1 MINLKKIVTKV
12 RLQFTLNLIAAT
24 IVASLNT
31 AKGYA
36 EGLVNALSAGDIAFT
51 NAAFSNQTANVED
64 ALIEL
69 ASKANSDVVTFEV
82 LSSPNTGKLKSY
94 RFTKGTGAGATT
106 MDIDIEKDLLNGTFE
121 LVTIVEGTGD
131 DAGKYFDGSTEVG
144 SAQGV
149 TGAGVY
155 MKYNSNAASDSP
167 SFSYADMSSCIEY
180 LTVGTQT
187 GKMVTLS
194 IDPQTHTI
202 TADIA
207 DGTLT
212 KAKLAQELQ
221 NQIDAASLI
230 LEVNNIKA
238 LTNAQCEALRAGD
251 IVVKVDGTGKHS
263 YRVSYK
269 TAAGLCLTYSDC
281 ENVETVA
288 YEKSN
293 DNWAWDS
300 TDVTAIGTALHQAD
314 FDEITEEE
322 CTAAWEA
329 AVAAANTPASN
340 SQEEQNGGE

>member
-1 MINLKKIVTKV
+1 MDLKKIVTKV
-12 RLQFTLNLIAAT
+12 RLQFVLNLIAAT
-24 IVASLNT
+24 IVASLNS
-31 AKGYA
+31 AKAYA
-36 EGLVNALSAGDIAFT
+36 DGLKEALVAGDIAFT
-51 NAAFSNQTANVED
+51 SQYFNSGSKTNVGAALE
-64 ALIEL
+64 EL
-69 ASKANSDVVTFEV
+69 ATKANSDAVTFEV
-82 LSSPNTGKLKSY
+82 LQNPNTGKLKTY

-144 SAQGV
+144 ASQGV

-207 DGTLT
+207 DGTLPES
-212 KAKLAQELQ
+212 KLDTALQ
-221 NQIDAASLI
+221 NKIDNAAQII
-230 LEVNNIKA
+230 EVSNIKA

-251 IVVKVDGTGKHS
+251 IVNKVDGTGKHS

-269 TAAGLCLTYSDC
+269 TTSGLCLTYSDC

-288 YEKSN
+288 YEKTN

-300 TDVTAIGTALHQAD
+300 TDVTPIGTALQASD
-314 FDEITEEE
+314 FDEITEQE

-329 AVAAANTPASN
+329 AVAAANTPAQS
-340 SQEEQNGGE
+340 GD

>member
-1 MINLKKIVTKV
+1 MTIDLSKIVTKA
-12 RLQFTLNLIAAT
+12 RLQFVLNLVAAT

-36 EGLVNALSAGDIAFT
+36 DGLVGALTAGDIAFT

-82 LSSPNTGKLKSY
+82 LQTPNTGKLKSY

-121 LVTIVEGTGD
+121 LVTITEGTGA

-149 TGAGVY
+149 TGTGVY
-155 MKYNSNAASDSP
+155 MKYNSNAAGDTP
-167 SFSYADMSSCIEY
+167 AFSYADMSSCIEY

-212 KAKLAQELQ
+212 EAKLASAVQTKLSHAESAYGWGDHAQEGY
-221 NQIDAASLI
+221 AK
-230 LEVNNIKA
+230 E
-238 LTNAQCEALRAGD
+238 
-251 IVVKVDGTGKHS
+251 
-263 YRVSYK
+263 
-269 TAAGLCLTYSDC
+269 
-281 ENVETVA
+281 
-288 YEKSN
+288 
-293 DNWAWDS
+293 
-300 TDVTAIGTALHQAD
+300 AD
-314 FDEITEEE
+314 FGLITESE

-329 AVAAANTPASN
+329 AMSAAENP
-340 SQEEQNGGE
+340 SQGD